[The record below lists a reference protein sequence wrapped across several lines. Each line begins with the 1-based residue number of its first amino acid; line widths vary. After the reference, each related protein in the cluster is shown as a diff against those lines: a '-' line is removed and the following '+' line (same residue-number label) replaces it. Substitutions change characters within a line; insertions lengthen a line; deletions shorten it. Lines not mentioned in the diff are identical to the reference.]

1 MMKNN
6 PIQHSILN
14 NTLNKLTC
22 LGTFAGSFVKAKYY
36 HKRTRLKLEKHQEKC
51 FNRFKQKVLA
61 HSPFYHAYLDL
72 PLAQFPLINKKI
84 HMAHFDQINTA
95 HLLRDTALNIAITAE
110 NTRDFTPSY
119 GQYAVGLS
127 SGTSGNRGLFI
138 SSKIE
143 RAEWAGYMVAK
154 AFPHYLRSQR
164 IAFFLRANNTLY
176 ESTRSV
182 FTQFRFFDLLT
193 TLETHIKTL
202 EAYNPSILIAPAS
215 VLLHLSRLQPAIT
228 PKKIIAVAEVLEEE
242 DKQKISAYFGQK
254 IHQIYQCTEGF
265 LGITC
270 SHGNLHLNED
280 NLIIEKHWVN
290 QAQKRFSPIVT
301 DLRRTT
307 QPIVRYLLDDVLI
320 ENTTPCPCGSSHT
333 RIQSI
338 EGRKDDVLQLTNHS
352 NKQIDVYSDF
362 IRNTIVSHCEK
373 VEEYRV
379 TQTHTSAL
387 LIECEP
393 YTNDI
398 KDSIVS
404 SLNSLFNKLD
414 IKQPDY
420 QFRPYQYPKKG
431 EKRRRVINT
440 VKST

>member
-6 PIQHSILN
+6 PIQHPKLN
-14 NTLNKLTC
+14 NTLNKLIC
-22 LGTFAGSFVKAKYY
+22 LGAFAGSFVKAKYY
-36 HKRTRLKLEKHQEKC
+36 HKRTRTKLEKHQEKC
-51 FNRFKQKVLA
+51 FIRFKQKVLT
-61 HSPFYHAYLDL
+61 HSPYYQAYLDL
-72 PLAQFPLINKKI
+72 PLAAFPVINKKI
-84 HMAHFDQINTA
+84 HMANFDRINTA
-95 HLLRDTALNIAITAE
+95 HLLRDEALSIAIQAE
-110 NTRDFTPSY
+110 NTRDFSPSY

-127 SGTSGNRGLFI
+127 SGTSGNKGLFI
-138 SSKIE
+138 SSK
-143 RAEWAGYMVAK
+143 AEQAQWAGDMVAK
-154 AFPHYLRSQR
+154 AFPQYLKPQR
-164 IAFFLRANNTLY
+164 IAFFLRANNKLY
-176 ESTRSV
+176 ESSRSV
-182 FTQFRFFDLLT
+182 LTQFRFFDLLT
-193 TLETHIKTL
+193 ELEHHVSTL
-202 EAYNPSILIAPAS
+202 EAYNPTILIAPAS
-215 VLLHLSRLQPAIT
+215 VLLHLSRLQPAII

-242 DKQKISAYFGQK
+242 DKQQISAYFGQK

-320 ENTTPCPCGSSHT
+320 ENTTTCPCGSSHT

-338 EGRKDDVLQLTNHS
+338 EGRKDDVLQLTNNS

-373 VEEYRV
+373 VKEYRV
-379 TQTHTSAL
+379 TQTHTNAL

-393 YTNDI
+393 YDN
-398 KDSIVS
+398 KDNIVS
-404 SLNSLFNKLD
+404 SLHSLFNKLD

-440 VKST
+440 VKSK